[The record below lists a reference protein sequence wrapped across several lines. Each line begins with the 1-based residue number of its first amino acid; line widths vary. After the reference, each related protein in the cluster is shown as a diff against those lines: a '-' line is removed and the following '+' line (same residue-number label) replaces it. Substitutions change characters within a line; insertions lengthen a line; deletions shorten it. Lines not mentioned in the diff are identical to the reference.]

1 VDLTPQVALVVAD
14 KADRDGNLYTGPN
27 TEDTPITEAATFR
40 GGIVVAQVAKLP
52 RMKGS
57 NMKRVVT
64 TDNSP
69 TALTEAQLA
78 QLKALEGRSPNTADL
93 PEVPESNWRRARR
106 FYRPLKQP
114 ISIRVDAD
122 VLDWLRRKSD
132 RYQTEINRILRKE
145 MDAEIAD

>member
-1 VDLTPQVALVVAD
+1 
-14 KADRDGNLYTGPN
+14 
-27 TEDTPITEAATFR
+27 
-40 GGIVVAQVAKLP
+40 
-52 RMKGS
+52 
-57 NMKRVVT
+57 MKRVVT

-93 PEVPESNWRRARR
+93 PEAPEANWGHARQ
-106 FYRPLKQP
+106 FYRPRKEP

-122 VLDWLRRKSD
+122 ILDWLRRKSE

-145 MDAEIAD
+145 MDAEVTN